1 MLATRDVGKGSDLGP
16 PARLVLTR
24 ARGAHVL
31 IVDDDVMV
39 RALAIALL
47 EQMGCHG
54 EGVATGAEARAAI
67 ARAAAAGGPA
77 FDIVLLDQ
85 NLWQE
90 TGQQVCQSLR
100 REGFEAP
107 IVAMSGD
114 GFTMDW
120 RLRATGFDAGLKK
133 PFSAEE
139 LHACVEGQVG
149 RKHDGSI
156 ETA

>member
-1 MLATRDVGKGSDLGP
+1 LGP

-54 EGVATGAEARAAI
+54 EGVASGADASAAI
-67 ARAAAAGGPA
+67 ARVAAVGGPA
-77 FDIVLLDQ
+77 FDVVLLDQ

-90 TGQQVCQSLR
+90 TGQQVCERLR

-114 GFTMDW
+114 GFTLDW
-120 RLRATGFDAGLKK
+120 RLRDAGFDAGLKK

-139 LHACVEGQVG
+139 LHACVEAQVG
-149 RKHDGSI
+149 RRRGGSV

>member
-1 MLATRDVGKGSDLGP
+1 MAP
-16 PARLVLTR
+16 PARLVFTR

-47 EQMGCHG
+47 EQMGGHG
-54 EGVATGAEARAAI
+54 EGVATGAEASAVI
-67 ARAAAAGGPA
+67 ARVAGAGGRA
-77 FDIVLLDQ
+77 FDIVFLDQ

-90 TGQQVCQSLR
+90 TGQQVCQRLR
-100 REGFEAP
+100 REGLEAP

-114 GFTMDW
+114 GFTRDG
-120 RLRATGFDAGLKK
+120 RLRDAGFDAELKK

-139 LHACVEGQVG
+139 LHACVEGHVG
-149 RKHDGSI
+149 RKYGRTT